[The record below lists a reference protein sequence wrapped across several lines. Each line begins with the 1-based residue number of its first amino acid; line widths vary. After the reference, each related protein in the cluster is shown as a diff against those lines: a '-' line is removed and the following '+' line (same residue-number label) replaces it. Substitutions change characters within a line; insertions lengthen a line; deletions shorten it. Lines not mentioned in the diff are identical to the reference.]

1 MENTFLQL
9 SSNTFGNP
17 HSRSPSSKLTSDLID
32 QIRAEVLHFFKADPN
47 EYTLIFTAGATHSL
61 KLVAE
66 SFSFSNNTSTNEDD
80 GSSFV
85 YLKESHT
92 SVAGERV

>member
-32 QIRAEVLHFFKADPN
+32 QIRAEVLDFFNANPN

-66 SFSFSNNTSTNEDD
+66 SFSFANASSNNNHG

-92 SVAGERV
+92 SVVGE

>member
-66 SFSFSNNTSTNEDD
+66 SFSFSNTSTNNNDD

-92 SVAGERV
+92 SVAGE